1 MLSLSNLFKRSVG
14 LILTLILCGG
24 AVIAQQTTGTLRGQV
39 ADESG
44 GLVVGAT
51 VTTVDAN
58 GVEKTATTN
67 GEGVYTLP
75 GLTFGTYTVRA
86 TATGFAQYENAGVAL
101 TTARVTPLDITLGV
115 TIADEQVTVAGAAPV
130 STDPENNA
138 SALVLREADIEGLP
152 DDPDDLAAA
161 LQALAGP
168 GAGPNG
174 GQIFIDGFTGGRL
187 PPRET
192 IREIRINSNPFSSEY
207 DRLGFGRIEI
217 LTKPGTNRF
226 RGQAEF
232 EFEDES
238 LNSRNPFAPNRPPFQ
253 NREYDFNLSGPIV
266 KNKASFFLDF
276 SKQDTDDNAVI
287 NALTLDPA
295 LNITPFRLAVLV
307 PRTRTTFS
315 PRFDYAINSTNTLV
329 GRYSYS
335 RSRGMNQGIGE
346 FDLPTRAIDTENTE
360 HTLQLTETAIINSSI
375 INETRFQ
382 YINRRNERTGDGT
395 LPAINVLGSFNGGG
409 STIGLAFADE
419 SRFEFQNYTTFTLG
433 RHSLKTGARL
443 RHIRLADSSPNNFA
457 GTFTFTSLETLPINP
472 NDPTNT
478 TLLERRFGSYRD
490 TILNLPGASPTQFT
504 IAGGNPLATVKQTDL
519 GLFLQDDWRVRPD
532 LTLSFG
538 LRYETQ
544 TNIKSNL
551 NFAPRFSFAY
561 SPGATGQGRPKTVIR
576 GGFGVFYDRFGE
588 NLTLQANRFDGSPT
602 SQQQFIVTDQ
612 SITSR
617 NILDSIVFNADG
629 TISNIPT
636 IETLTSFALPQT
648 TRRVAEDLQAPYTM
662 QTAFSIERQLPFN
675 TTVSLTYLNAR
686 TLHLLRSRN
695 TNAPLPGTIVRDAD
709 NRIISAEYPTGA
721 PGNIYQYESSGRLN
735 QNQFLVN
742 VRSQFNPRV
751 SLFANYALNKV
762 NSDTDGANTFPS
774 DPYDFTNEYGRAAFD
789 IRHRF
794 VIGGNF
800 TAPFGISLNPFVVAL
815 SGRPYNITTG
825 FDTNG
830 DTLFTERPT
839 YAELSTAIATRN
851 LTDRFNFTFDPSLAD
866 TIIPRN
872 FGQAPSYL
880 NVNLRASKTF
890 GFGGG
895 ENGNVAAN
903 QPGGGGGGRGG
914 GRGGFGGG
922 GFGGGRGGR
931 GGARSD
937 SRYNLTFS
945 VQVRNILNTT
955 NEGTPVG
962 NLRSRLFGQS
972 LSSAGGFGGFGGGG
986 QFGGNRRVEMGI
998 RFSF

>member
-1 MLSLSNLFKRSVG
+1 MSLLSDLFKRSVS
-14 LILTLILCGG
+14 LMLTLILCGG
-24 AVIAQQTTGTLRGQV
+24 LGLAQQTTGTLRGQV

-51 VTTVDAN
+51 VSTIDAN
-58 GVEKTATTN
+58 GIEKTATTN
-67 GEGVYTLP
+67 GEGVYTLT
-75 GLTFGTYTVRA
+75 GLTFGTYTVRVA
-86 TATGFAQYENAGVAL
+86 AEGFAQYENAGVAV
-101 TTARVTPLDITLGV
+101 TNSTVTPLNITLGI
-115 TIADEQVTVAGAAPV
+115 TIAAEEVTVAGEAPV

-138 SALVLREADIEGLP
+138 SAVVLREADIEALP

-207 DRLGFGRIEI
+207 DRLGFGRVEI

-238 LNSRNPFAPNRPPFQ
+238 LNSRNPFAPNRAAFQ

-287 NALTLDPA
+287 NALTLDPS
-295 LNITPFRLAVLV
+295 LNITPFQLGVLV

-315 PRFDYAINSTNTLV
+315 PRFDYAINSTNTLA

-335 RSRGMNQGIGE
+335 RSRGENQGIGE
-346 FDLPTRAIDTENTE
+346 LSLPTRAFDTERVE
-360 HTLQLTETAIINSSI
+360 HTIQLTETAIINSSI

-382 YINRRNERTGDGT
+382 YISRRDEQNGNN
-395 LPAINVLGSFNGGG
+395 LIPSVNVLGAFNGGG
-409 STIGLAFADE
+409 SGVGVGFGDE

-433 RHSLKTGARL
+433 THSLKTGARL

-457 GTFTFTSLETLPINP
+457 GTFTFAGTPTLTSLELYRN
-472 NDPTNT
+472 
-478 TLLERRFGSYRD
+478 TLLNID
-490 TILNLPGASPTQFT
+490 GAGPTQFT

-544 TNIKSNL
+544 TNISSNL

-561 SPGATGQGRPKTVIR
+561 SPGANGQGRPKTVIR

-588 NLTLQANRFDGSPT
+588 NLTLQANRFNGT
-602 SQQQFIVTDQ
+602 NQQQFIVTDP
-612 SITSR
+612 
-617 NILDSIVFNADG
+617 NILDAVVFNADG
-629 TISNIPT
+629 TISKIPT
-636 IETLTSFALPQT
+636 IETLNSFALPQT
-648 TRRVAEDLQAPYTM
+648 VRRVAEDLQAPYTM
-662 QTAFSIERQLPFN
+662 QTSFSIERQLPFN

-695 TNAPLPGTIVRDAD
+695 TNAPLPGTIVRSAD
-709 NRIISAEYPTGA
+709 GDIVSAQYPNPTNA
-721 PGNIYQYESSGRLN
+721 PGNIYQYESSGRFN
-735 QNQFLVN
+735 QNQFIVN
-742 VRSQFNPRV
+742 VRSQLNPRV
-751 SLFANYALNKV
+751 SLFANYALNKA
-762 NSDTDGANTFPS
+762 NSDTDGAGTFAA
-774 DPYDFTNEYGRAAFD
+774 DPYDFTNEYGRAAQD

-794 VIGGNF
+794 VIVGNF
-800 TAPFGISLNPFVVAL
+800 TAPYGISLSPFVTAF

-830 DTLFTERPT
+830 DTLFAERPT
-839 YAELSTAIATRN
+839 YTQLADAIAARN

-866 TIIPRN
+866 TVIPRN
-872 FGQAPSYL
+872 FGQAPSFF

-890 GFGGG
+890 GFGG
-895 ENGNVAAN
+895 ESSDVAAN
-903 QPGGGGGGRGG
+903 QQGGGGRGG
-914 GRGGFGGG
+914 GGFGGG
-922 GFGGGRGGR
+922 GFGGGRGGGR
-931 GGARSD
+931 GGAS
-937 SRYNLTFS
+937 SNSPYNLTFS
-945 VQVRNILNTT
+945 LQVRNILNTT

-962 NLRSRLFGQS
+962 NLSSSRFGQS
-972 LSSAGGFGGFGGGG
+972 FSSAGGFGGGGG
-986 QFGGNRRVEMGI
+986 QFGGNRRIEMGV